1 MIIRLNNKI
10 EGHSHG
16 TVKPYYGYR
25 SDYNN
30 LNNDRFSSNTIE
42 AIKYRRAYARANN
55 AIEGVVLSETDRRFM
70 DSIPVGMSKTDFT
83 KAVLNHLRSKRH

>member
-1 MIIRLNNKI
+1 MGQLSHITGI
-10 EGHSHG
+10 E
-16 TVKPYYGYR
+16 V
-25 SDYNN
+25 DYNN

-42 AIKYRRAYARANN
+42 AIKYRRAYAMANN

-83 KAVLNHLRSKRH
+83 KAVLNHLLSLIHI

>member
-1 MIIRLNNKI
+1 MGQLSHITGI
-10 EGHSHG
+10 E
-16 TVKPYYGYR
+16 V
-25 SDYNN
+25 DYNN

-42 AIKYRRAYARANN
+42 AIKFRRAYARANN

>member
-25 SDYNN
+25 S

>member
-1 MIIRLNNKI
+1 MGQLSHITGI
-10 EGHSHG
+10 E
-16 TVKPYYGYR
+16 V
-25 SDYNN
+25 DYNN

-70 DSIPVGMSKTDFT
+70 DSIPVGMSKPTLPKLYSITYAQNAT
-83 KAVLNHLRSKRH
+83 KLNNIQNEFIKL